1 MHSSTQQTPFFANH
15 GLHPKFDIQ
24 NVHKVVNL
32 IVEDGAM
39 WLANVQTQ
47 LVFNLEKTQGQDKEN
62 VDEHQKE
69 QLGFK
74 VEDWVWLRQ

>member
-1 MHSSTQQTPFFANH
+1 
-15 GLHPKFDIQ
+15 
-24 NVHKVVNL
+24 VNL